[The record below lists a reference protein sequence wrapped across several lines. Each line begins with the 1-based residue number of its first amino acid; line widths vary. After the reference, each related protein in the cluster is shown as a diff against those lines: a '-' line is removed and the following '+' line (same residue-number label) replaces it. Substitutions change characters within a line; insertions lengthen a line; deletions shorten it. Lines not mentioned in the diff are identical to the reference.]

1 MDKKLNNLLNFSD
14 FIKNW
19 NPEQQ
24 KKTKRTEIGLDIV
37 KEDIY
42 NGRSNVENGKYY
54 REMEPD
60 FYVVKLEETE
70 NWRDDIQEK
79 AGKIWGVYLLDKSE
93 ITHLASIQG
102 SYYLYWL
109 YNIVEN
115 YEDFD
120 DDELFEIEMN
130 SGGDNLNI
138 YIDEHTKFDEEKKVE
153 WEQGDLIEGMESEEN
168 YNELVEKIREHL
180 NGNHPF

>member
-37 KEDIY
+37 KEDIF
-42 NGRSNVENGKYY
+42 NGEKEK
-54 REMEPD
+54 RETLPH
-60 FYVVKLEETE
+60 FYAVKLDETE

-79 AGKIWGVYLLDKSE
+79 AGKIWGVYFYDKSE

-115 YEDFD
+115 YENFD
-120 DDELFEIEMN
+120 EDELSEIE
-130 SGGDNLNI
+130 NLS
-138 YIDEHTKFDEEKKVE
+138 IDDSDMYVHENTKFDDEEDLEWEEKELKE
-153 WEQGDLIEGMESEEN
+153 AIESEEN
-168 YNELVEKIREHL
+168 YNELIETVREYL
-180 NGNHPF
+180 KGNHPF